1 MATLC
6 LRVRKTLSL
15 LRPTVR
21 FHSIQPRWRVRNR
34 RLLIAFGGGLAGASS
49 LAFISS
55 PTRLETLS
63 QQHDERSNTSDESLL
78 RLLRAY
84 AVYTACAI
92 PSLIDSSPRI
102 FSIVQSIPVM
112 RQISGLIVE
121 YTFFDQVGTA
131 RCSGLVCNILTYRGV
146 E

>member
-15 LRPTVR
+15 LKPVR
-21 FHSIQPRWRVRNR
+21 FHSIQPRWPARNR
-34 RLLIAFGGGLAGASS
+34 RLLIALGGGLAGASS
-49 LAFISS
+49 LAFMSS
-55 PTRLETLS
+55 PTRLETPS
-63 QQHDERSNTSDESLL
+63 QQHDGSSNTSDESLL
-78 RLLRAY
+78 KLLRAY

-102 FSIVQSIPVM
+102 FSTVQTIPVM
-112 RQISGLIVE
+112 RQISRLIVE

-131 RCSGLVCNILTYRGV
+131 RCFGLQ
-146 E
+146 